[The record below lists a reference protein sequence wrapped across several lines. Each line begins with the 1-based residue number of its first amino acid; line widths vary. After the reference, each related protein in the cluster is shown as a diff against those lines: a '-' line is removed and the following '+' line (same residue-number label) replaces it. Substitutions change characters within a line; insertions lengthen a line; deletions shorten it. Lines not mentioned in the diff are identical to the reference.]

1 MNIIRRRAYCRA
13 GLIGNPSDGYNGR
26 TISFTMENF
35 YAEVVLYPWDELEIV
50 WTDQD
55 KHRFASL
62 DALVEDVN
70 LNGYYGGIRLVKAA
84 IKRFA
89 EFCRNQ
95 PEPEYTLHDGTFSI
109 RYETNI
115 PRGVGLA
122 GSSAIVVATLKCLAE
137 FYGIDIAKRVQAS
150 LARSV
155 ENEDLG
161 IVCGF
166 QDRVAQVYGG
176 LVAMDFSEM
185 KEERGYQCGQYERL
199 EPSLLP
205 PIYLAYFLGSS
216 KTSDAVHSALRTRVQ
231 DNQSLTATM
240 NEIADLVPVAKD
252 VIVGQHFR
260 RLHELINKNFD
271 LRTKLYDIRQ
281 SDWEMIQMARRV
293 GASAK
298 FAGSGGAIV
307 GTYEDESAFMDLR
320 ESMKLINHDWKLI
333 KPIIA

>member
-13 GLIGNPSDGYNGR
+13 GLVGNPSDGYKGR

-35 YAEVVLYPWDELEIV
+35 FAEVVLYPWDELEII
-50 WTDQD
+50 WSDQD
-55 KHRFASL
+55 KNRFASL
-62 DALVEDVN
+62 DSLVEDVN

-89 EFCRNQ
+89 EFCRDQ
-95 PEPEYTLHDGTFSI
+95 PEAEYNLHEETFSI

-122 GSSAIVVATLKCLAE
+122 GSSAIVVATLNCLTE
-137 FYGIDIAKRVQAS
+137 FYGIDIPKRILAS

-161 IVCGF
+161 IACGF

-185 KEERGYQCGQYERL
+185 KEERGYQCGQYEIL
-199 EPSLLP
+199 DPHLLP
-205 PIYLAYFLGSS
+205 PIFVAYFLGSS
-216 KTSDAVHSALRTRVQ
+216 KTSDAVHGALRTRVQ
-231 DNQSLTATM
+231 DNESLTTTM
-240 NEIADLVPVAKD
+240 KEIADLVPVAKD
-252 VIVGQHFR
+252 VIAHQHFQ
-260 RLHELINKNFD
+260 RLHELIDRNFD
-271 LRTKLYDIRQ
+271 LRTKLYAIRE
-281 SDWEMIQMARRV
+281 SDWKMIQTARSV

-307 GTYEDESAFMDLR
+307 GTYDNESVFEELR
-320 ESMKLINHDWKLI
+320 NSMQDTNPDWKLI
-333 KPIIA
+333 KPIIV